1 MSTPDEIQ
9 NLFAYGWEMYLY
21 DKYAEAFEAFKQAFE
36 LGHAE
41 AGYWLGQMYL
51 NNDFVEE
58 DYTKAV
64 EYFQAAFERG
74 EMCAA
79 GELGQMYLNGW
90 GVERD
95 PQKAIEYFNQAAYAH
110 FYGKDEVEANADAA
124 LHYFRMAAEAGD
136 ADAMN
141 MAGRL
146 YLGEELPFRNVS
158 VILPDRERGLYWLNK
173 AVDRK
178 HVGAMMN
185 LAGLYYE
192 GKEVTRDLEAAHKLY
207 LEVAESYASDTLF
220 GMLAMGTL
228 TEIYIEEADVE
239 EAFKWFQK
247 ASAGEYFHLF
257 FDPKEFA
264 DFYRRDAEEKERY
277 EFYRKCLYWD
287 GDDSDG
293 DE

>member
-1 MSTPDEIQ
+1 MYTPEDIQ
-9 NLFAYGWEMYLY
+9 NLFAHGWEMYLY
-21 DKYAEAFEAFKQAFE
+21 DNYEEAFDAFKQAFE

-41 AGYWLGQMYL
+41 AGYWLGLMYL

-95 PQKAIEYFNQAAYAH
+95 PRKAIEYFNEAAYA
-110 FYGKDEVEANADAA
+110 YYCGDREVEANADEA
-124 LHYFRMAAEAGD
+124 LRYYRMAAEAGD
-136 ADAMN
+136 VDAMN
-141 MAGRL
+141 MTGQL
-146 YLGEELPFRNVS
+146 YLGEELPFRDAS
-158 VILPDRERGLYWLNK
+158 IILPDRERGLYWLNK
-173 AVDRK
+173 AVELK
-178 HVGAMMN
+178 HIGAMMN
-185 LAGLYYE
+185 LAELYYE
-192 GKEVTRDLEAAHKLY
+192 GKAVNRDLEAARKLY
-207 LEVAESYASDTLF
+207 LDVTEADSSASGF
-220 GMLAMGTL
+220 SMLAMGML
-228 TEIYIEEADVE
+228 TKIYIEESDIE

-247 ASAGEYFHLF
+247 ASANEYFRLF

-277 EFYRKCLYWD
+277 EFYRKCLYELD
-287 GDDSDG
+287 ESAG